1 MNKGKRWQTQENILM
16 IKSLLNKNN
25 ILDISNDLGR
35 SEYAIVKQLEKLLL
49 NNGINMI
56 EQYNNLLIN
65 NIIKNSD
72 LLYKQLNYKDEIE
85 EYPEINLL
93 LNDMVNSIEETH
105 DLNDE
110 QLLCYNL
117 AKSKKNLLITGSAGT
132 GKSTI
137 LKAIISYYK
146 RNNINIGITASTG
159 IAATLINGITLHSYL
174 KIGINNKPVDELYN
188 DLVNRKNKKDYNKLL
203 KLEVLIIDEISM
215 IDNVLFSKI
224 AAYLSLIKQIKKPFG
239 NVQIILCG
247 DFFQLPPIN
256 NTYCFM
262 SKIWKKLKIHTIELK
277 IQMRQ
282 IEDKHFQNIL
292 ENIKHNNITDEIYEE
307 LEKLKY
313 NKIDNDI
320 KPTILYSKNIDID
333 KINNNEFNKLIK
345 NYNYKT
351 YIFPIEYDKENKKIS
366 NYIKKLDNTE
376 ITLCKGLQIMITHN
390 IDINNKIVNGTRAI
404 IKEIDYPNI
413 IIQTINNQTYTISYV
428 KYINE
433 FDNDIEYNYIPIK
446 LAYAISIHRSQGVTL
461 DYIQLD
467 LGDSIFEYGM
477 SYVALSRA
485 KKLNSICLTNL
496 SRNAFKINDLVIEF
510 HNSICN

>member
-1 MNKGKRWQTQENILM
+1 MNKGKRWQNEENILM

-56 EQYNNLLIN
+56 EQYNNLLID

-93 LNDMVNSIEETH
+93 LNDMVNSIEDTH

-132 GKSTI
+132 GKSTV
-137 LKAIISYYK
+137 LKAIINYYK

-159 IAATLINGITLHSYL
+159 IAASIINGTTVHSYL
-174 KIGINNKPVDELYN
+174 KLGIGNKPVDELYN

-292 ENIKHNNITDEIYEE
+292 ENIKYNNITDEIYEE

-446 LAYAISIHRSQGVTL
+446 LAYAISIHRSQGQSL

-477 SYVALSRA
+477 GYTGLSRA
-485 KKLNSICLTNL
+485 KKLNSIYLTNL

-510 HNSICN
+510 YKNIYN